1 MCNIAGYV
9 GKKNAT
15 PILIEMI
22 KAQEGLNGGF
32 YSGLALHNGKGLDYC
47 KLRGDFSKLLSETRA
62 GDLIGNTG
70 IIHSR
75 TPSGGDDAWAHPF
88 FTQIQGE
95 TEMCYV
101 ANGGYGLYKNKKNEY
116 NAIADALVEG
126 GLDIPCK
133 TENGC
138 EKYNRLASGEYIH
151 MSDVMCQ
158 LIYKY
163 KKNGLDTA
171 NAMTRAFIE
180 MPSEIVG
187 LVICREDPDKIF
199 FSRINKPMFV
209 GFDSDGAYLASS
221 PTAFP
226 KSVSD
231 YKLLPPLSS
240 GVVCPDRYEIF
251 HYPIFSAK
259 VRGFNKKTVQS
270 ATERILLQLKAGE
283 CGARD
288 MMRALS
294 ARMPKNEIL
303 QVDAIVYL
311 ALDALLKDGRIT
323 QREGCYTVDGQTAP
337 KTYFR
342 LAADREE
349 NA

>member
-9 GKKNAT
+9 GNKNAT
-15 PILIEMI
+15 PILLKMI
-22 KAQEGLNGGF
+22 QEQEGLNGGF
-32 YSGLALHNGKGLDYC
+32 YSGLAIHNGTGLDFR
-47 KLRGDFSKLLSETRA
+47 KIRGDFSKLLHETDA
-62 GDLIGNTG
+62 SSLTGNTG

-75 TPSGGDDAWAHPF
+75 TPSGGDDLWAHPF
-88 FTQIQGE
+88 FTDIQGK

-101 ANGGYGLYKNKKNEY
+101 ANGGYGRYKANKKAY
-116 NAIADALVEG
+116 DAIADALIAE

-138 EKYNRLASGEYIH
+138 EKYNRLTSGAFIH

-163 KKNGLDTA
+163 KRRGLDTA
-171 NAMTRAFIE
+171 SAMTRAFTE

-187 LVICREDPDKIF
+187 LAICREDPDKIF

-209 GFDSDGAYLASS
+209 AFDSEGAYLASS

-226 KSVSD
+226 ATVSA

-240 GVVCPDRYEIF
+240 GVVYRDRYEIF
-251 HYPIFSAK
+251 PYPAFNAK
-259 VRGFNKKTVQS
+259 IRGFNKKTIQK
-270 ATERILLQLKAGE
+270 AEACILKLLESGE

-288 MMRALS
+288 MMREFGTHL
-294 ARMPKNEIL
+294 PKNEIL
-303 QVDAIVYL
+303 QVDAIIYM
-311 ALDALLKDGRIT
+311 AIDALLKNGSIT
-323 QREGCYTVDGQTAP
+323 KRDTTHTVDGQAAP
-337 KTYFR
+337 KTLFQ
-342 LAADREE
+342 LAVHTER
-349 NA
+349 NP

>member
-15 PILIEMI
+15 PILLEMI
-22 KAQEGLNGGF
+22 KVQEGLNGGF
-32 YSGLALHNGKGLDYC
+32 YSGLAVHNGKGLDYC
-47 KLRGDFSKLLSETRA
+47 KLRGDFSKLLNETHA
-62 GDLIGNTG
+62 GELIGNAG

-75 TPSGGDDAWAHPF
+75 TPSGGEDAWAHPF
-88 FTQIQGE
+88 FTRIQGE

-101 ANGGYGLYKNKKNEY
+101 ANGGYGQYKNKKNDY
-116 NAIADALVEG
+116 NLIADELVAD

-163 KKNGLDTA
+163 KRSGLDTA
-171 NAMTRAFIE
+171 NAMTRAFVE

-187 LVICREDPDKIF
+187 LAICREDPDKIF

-209 GFDSDGAYLASS
+209 GFDGDGAYLASS

-240 GVVCPDRYEIF
+240 GVVFCDRCEVL
-251 HYPIFSAK
+251 HYPAFPAK
-259 VRGFNKKTVQS
+259 VRGFNKRTLQNAS
-270 ATERILLQLKAGE
+270 ERILARLKTEE

-288 MMRALS
+288 MMRELLKH
-294 ARMPKNEIL
+294 MPKNEIL
-303 QVDAIVYL
+303 QVDAIVYIV
-311 ALDALLKDGRIT
+311 LDVLLKSGRIAK
-323 QREGCYTVDGQTAP
+323 REGSYTADGQTAP
-337 KTYFR
+337 KTLFR
-342 LAADREE
+342 LAA
-349 NA
+349 N